1 MSPSA
6 AFSNRDLVTVTSAAV
21 LYLALRT
28 SILPIPPT
36 HLEQVSARAW
46 MRALVN
52 LPRIL
57 TDYEALQLRF
67 FKLNLLLIW
76 VALTGWRFAKGRLDG
91 AAKQELATLAVM
103 LGTLLFVALATWNTA
118 PDRVMMILAP
128 VVALSVV
135 RQIADNASR

>member
-1 MSPSA
+1 
-6 AFSNRDLVTVTSAAV
+6 
-21 LYLALRT
+21 
-28 SILPIPPT
+28 
-36 HLEQVSARAW
+36 